1 MPEGAAE
8 NEGVKPSRDITIQC
22 DNVME
27 ARKADIFVADRK
39 GQKGMI
45 IDIAVPADARVGEKK
60 QKRQRSIRN

>member
-1 MPEGAAE
+1 M
-8 NEGVKPSRDITIQC
+8 KPSWDITIQC

-60 QKRQRSIRN
+60 